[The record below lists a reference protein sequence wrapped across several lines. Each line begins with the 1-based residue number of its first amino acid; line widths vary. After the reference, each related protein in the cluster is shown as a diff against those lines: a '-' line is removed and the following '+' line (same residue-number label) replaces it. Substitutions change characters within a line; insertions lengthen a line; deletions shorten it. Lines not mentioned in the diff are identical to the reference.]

1 MYGRAII
8 QRGNAVSILGKGS
21 PTIYINGRN
30 PLMNNAMVMDYLRS
44 LPSRSI
50 DKIEIMPTSGVSHNA
65 SMHGGIINIVL
76 KKPEQGLRGSV
87 SAETSY
93 QGERISPRLSNSYAS
108 PSRGLTT
115 IGRNKH
121 LLSMSLNKSFADNS
135 TLSLD
140 VINILNYKPSSH
152 YENDSYS
159 YFQNAKVNN
168 TTFQL
173 RYVYLFGSNKIK
185 GASDKSDNKHL
196 NRFR

>member
-1 MYGRAII
+1 
-8 QRGNAVSILGKGS
+8 
-21 PTIYINGRN
+21 
-30 PLMNNAMVMDYLRS
+30 
-44 LPSRSI
+44 
-50 DKIEIMPTSGVSHNA
+50 
-65 SMHGGIINIVL
+65 
-76 KKPEQGLRGSV
+76 
-87 SAETSY
+87 
-93 QGERISPRLSNSYAS
+93 
-108 PSRGLTT
+108 
-115 IGRNKH
+115 
-121 LLSMSLNKSFADNS
+121 MSLNKSFADNS